1 MSTRYP
7 VVRNPQGAVLGT
19 DWRQVPGMG
28 LVSVPGRISVHDVQP
43 GDTIRLDGQDVVVH
57 KVIGHRSAAV
67 LHLVTRTAGGAEVVH
82 EAVVGQHIDVV
93 AVGAFEPG
101 ARS

>member
-1 MSTRYP
+1 MKHP
-7 VVRNPQGAVLGT
+7 VVRNPAGAVLGV

-28 LVSVPGRISVHDVQP
+28 LVTVPGPVLARDVAP

-57 KVIGHRSAAV
+57 TVHGSRSAAV
-67 LHLVTRTAGGAEVVH
+67 LHLVTRTAHGAEIVH
-82 EAVVGQHIDVV
+82 EALVAEPLEVV

-101 ARS
+101 AGS